1 MTDKRRETGG
11 EKQKMG
17 DERQMPII
25 YDERQETGGQR
36 QVMGEGKGRR
46 EAEADLRG
54 GFFWPI

>member
-46 EAEADLRG
+46 R
-54 GFFWPI
+54 PI